1 MTDQVNP
8 TIYAFDIAEN
18 TYYFFG
24 QLEAEQAFQQA
35 EAKGDYPEWREPT
48 PMLELL
54 KIKDALLGEF
64 AKRIAFLELQLE
76 RAELGSD
83 SFDLGAN

>member
-1 MTDQVNP
+1 MSDQANP

-18 TYYFFG
+18 TYYFFN

-35 EAKGDYPEWREPT
+35 EAKVDSPEWREPT

>member
-8 TIYAFDIAEN
+8 IIYAFDIVEN
-18 TYYFFG
+18 TYYFFE
-24 QLEAEQAFQQA
+24 QLEAEQAFLQA
-35 EAKGDYPEWREPT
+35 EVKGDYPEWREPT

-76 RAELGSD
+76 RAELGAD

>member
-18 TYYFFG
+18 TYYFFD